1 MRAVGR
7 LFILGAVIVMAH
19 TPGVVR
25 GQPATAGIDLTL
37 EELVARAIT
46 ENPDL
51 HAARAEVDAAMGR
64 VQQAGLRP
72 NPMLDLGG
80 QKALGPDNNV
90 MIGVTVPLDRGGRKE
105 ARVAVAERELQM
117 KRAQVLDRERRLA
130 AEVRLKAGE
139 YFAGTRNLA
148 VTDELLRANRDA
160 LRLVQERVRQGATPP
175 LEENLML
182 VEVNRLEA
190 AREVQASRIE
200 VAALQLKAMAGMA
213 PDVAFSLRGELA
225 PPRSVPERTEALRR
239 TLEARPDL
247 VASRAEAATSGARIR
262 KEQAEGR
269 WDASVNVGYQRQ
281 DFGFMLSG
289 LTDSGATRPIQDV
302 FHYFGAGVTITLPV
316 RNRNQGNIA
325 AAEAEARAAERRL
338 EFMELMARQEGGAAF
353 TQYEAAQRS
362 LQIYERGVRDV
373 ARRNLDIVRRTY
385 ELGRTTLLDVIAEQ
399 RRYIEIEN
407 GYTEALRQVY
417 DAAVEIERAVGTPSR

>member
-1 MRAVGR
+1 MRAVER
-7 LFILGAVIVMAH
+7 LFIFGAVVALAH
-19 TPGVVR
+19 APGGTR
-25 GQPATAGIDLTL
+25 GQPAAAEIDLTL
-37 EELVARAIT
+37 DQLVARAIAD
-46 ENPDL
+46 NPEL
-51 HAARAEVDAAMGR
+51 RGARAEVDAAMGR

-130 AEVRLKAGE
+130 SEVRLKAGE
-139 YFAGTRNLA
+139 YFAGTRNLT

-160 LRLVQERVRQGATPP
+160 LRLVQDRVRQGASPP

-190 AREVQASRIE
+190 AREMQASRIE
-200 VAALQLKAMAGMA
+200 VATLQLKAMAGMA
-213 PDVAFSLRGELA
+213 PDAAFSLRGELA
-225 PPRSVPERTEALRR
+225 PSRSVPERTEAQRQA
-239 TLEARPDL
+239 LERRPDL
-247 VASRAEAATSGARIR
+247 VASRAEAAASGARIQ

-269 WDASVNVGYQRQ
+269 WDASVNVSYQRQ
-281 DFGFMLSG
+281 DFGFNLNG
-289 LTDSGATRPIQDV
+289 LTASGATRPIQDV
-302 FHYFGAGVTITLPV
+302 FHYFGAGLTITLPV

-338 EFMELMARQEGGAAF
+338 EFMELMARQEVGAAF

-362 LQIYERGVRDV
+362 LQIYERGVREV

-399 RRYIEIEN
+399 RRYIDIEH

-417 DAAVEIERAVGTPSR
+417 DAAVEIERVIGAPSR

>member
-1 MRAVGR
+1 MGAVER
-7 LFILGAVIVMAH
+7 LLILG
-19 TPGVVR
+19 VVVALAQAPSGAG
-25 GQPATAGIDLTL
+25 GQPAAAEIDLTL
-37 EELVARAIT
+37 DQLVARAIAD
-46 ENPDL
+46 NPEL
-51 HAARAEVDAAMGR
+51 RGARAEIDAAMGR

-72 NPMLDLGG
+72 NPMLDLSG

-117 KRAQVLDRERRLA
+117 KRALVLDRERRLA
-130 AEVRLKAGE
+130 SDVRLKAGE
-139 YFAGTRNLA
+139 YFAGIRNLT
-148 VTDELLRANRDA
+148 VTDELLGANRNA
-160 LRLVQERVRQGATPP
+160 LRLVQNRVRQGASPP

-190 AREVQASRIE
+190 AREMQASRIE
-200 VAALQLKAMAGMA
+200 VATLQLKAMAGMA
-213 PDVAFSLRGELA
+213 PDATFPLRGELG
-225 PPRSVPERTEALRR
+225 PPESVPERTEALSRA
-239 TLEARPDL
+239 LEMRPDL
-247 VASRAEAATSGARIR
+247 VVSRAEVAASAARIR

-281 DFGFMLSG
+281 DFGYDLRG
-289 LTDSGATRPIQDV
+289 LTNSGGTRPIQDV
-302 FHYFGAGVTITLPV
+302 FHYFGGGLTITLPI

-338 EFMELMARQEGGAAF
+338 EFMELMARQEVGAAF

-362 LQIYERGVRDV
+362 LQIYERGVREV

-399 RRYIEIEN
+399 RRYIDIEN

-417 DAAVEIERAVGTPSR
+417 DAAVEIGRVVGTPSR